1 MVDVNERFRMCAARG
16 SRARWG
22 WPVVLYAV
30 LLLAVSLS
38 HAEGEDCFIS
48 RIVWEGE
55 HSAFDESQMSG
66 VVGKPCDAWVV
77 AKERLVGYYENHGFL
92 GAGLD
97 GSLDSA
103 GVLTLR
109 LHRGLGWVWAEA
121 ENLDSS
127 GTKPEVFRKLSGIE
141 AGEPVSLS
149 DLERSERKLSR
160 LGYFEKTAPTRLF
173 RDPYRN
179 RIFPVYS
186 MRKASVSQAEG
197 MLTYSSEENE
207 WEGMVDVSLYNIA
220 GTARDLV
227 LEGYAGGDARH
238 LNGSYKEPWVFGTNW
253 NLVVRGHF
261 DEEMFDGDSLVERE
275 IVGEVGVTREIGFDF
290 TLGVYLGLSE
300 DGKLSSLEM
309 SYVSLDRFVLP
320 RSGWRINGNLTWK
333 MGRPDSLDNFLKAQA
348 SVAKYMPL
356 YGNFITRFSGAAGG
370 VFPTDA
376 TLKRMDLFSLGGLDS
391 FKGMQYHMLRSRAFG
406 FSEMAVLWQY
416 GYDLSIEVF
425 YQPGLYRPTPP
436 GHGWAREQGYGLG
449 FTQYRGNWSVNIY
462 YALRNGENFL
472 DGVLGF
478 GVKTLF

>member
-1 MVDVNERFRMCAARG
+1 MRKARDL
-16 SRARWG
+16 RAG
-22 WPVVLYAV
+22 WALPLLLLV
-30 LLLAVSLS
+30 LLFAVSLS
-38 HAEGEDCFIS
+38 HAEGDDCRIS
-48 RIVWEGE
+48 RIDWESE
-55 HSAFDESQMSG
+55 HSEFDVAQMSS
-66 VVGKPCDAWVV
+66 VVGKPCDAWLV
-77 AKERLVGYYENHGFL
+77 AKEKLVGFYENHGFV

-103 GVLTLR
+103 GVLRLN
-109 LHRGLGWVWAEA
+109 LHRGAGWVWAPA

-149 DLERSERKLSR
+149 DLERSERKLAR
-160 LGYFEKTAPTRLF
+160 IGYFEQTAPTRLF
-173 RDPYRN
+173 RDPVRN

-197 MLTYSSEENE
+197 LLTYSSDENE
-207 WEGMVDVSLYNIA
+207 WEGMVNVNLYNIV
-220 GTARDLV
+220 GTARDLL
-227 LEGYAGGDARH
+227 LEGYTGDDARH
-238 LNGSYKEPWVFGTNW
+238 LEGSYKEPWVLGTNW
-253 NLVVRGHF
+253 NLIVRGRF
-261 DEEMFDGDSLVERE
+261 DEEIFDDEENAERE

-300 DGKLSSLEM
+300 DGKLSSFEM

-320 RSGWRINGNLTWK
+320 RSGWHIDGNLTWK
-333 MGRPDSLDNFLKAQA
+333 MDRPDSLDNFLKAQA

-370 VFPTDA
+370 LFPTDA
-376 TLKRMDLFSLGGLDS
+376 TVKRMDHFSLGGLDS
-391 FKGMQYHMLRSRAFG
+391 FKGMQYHMLRSRSYG
-406 FSEMAVLWQY
+406 FSELAVLWQD
-416 GYDLSIEVF
+416 GYDLSVEVF
-425 YQPGLYRPTPP
+425 YQPGLYRPMPP

-462 YALRNGENFL
+462 YALRNGENYL
-472 DGVLGF
+472 DGIIGF